1 MSARPLNGCTVLD
14 LTRVL
19 AGPHCTMQLADMG
32 ARVIKIERIGRG
44 DDTRA
49 WGPPFVAGE
58 SSYFLSLNR
67 NKESLALDF
76 KQPEGRAVLDRL
88 IERADVLV
96 ENFSPGTL
104 EALGLGHGDLAA
116 RYPRLIYCSITG
128 YGQSGPGKDR
138 PGYDAIAQ
146 AEGGLMS
153 VTGPADGD
161 PYRLGVAIADI
172 AAGLLAV
179 QGILLALLVRER
191 TGVGQRVDISLLD
204 AVASLLTYQAGIYFT
219 TGRAPGRMGNRHPS
233 IAPYDT
239 FDAADGV
246 LVLAVGNDGQWQTFC
261 AMAGLDPLAD
271 DKRFATNGAR
281 VVNYGALRPELE
293 RVIARRTRREWVD
306 RLVPAGVPCAPVR
319 TLNEVFADPQLL
331 ARGMVEQVRHPSV
344 GDLQQLGVPV
354 KLSAT
359 PGAICSPPPRL
370 GEQTAA
376 ILQHTLGFTPEEIQR
391 LEAAGVV
398 QCAPPIPPEN

>member
-1 MSARPLNGCTVLD
+1 M
-14 LTRVL
+14 
-19 AGPHCTMQLADMG
+19 
-32 ARVIKIERIGRG
+32 
-44 DDTRA
+44 
-49 WGPPFVAGE
+49 
-58 SSYFLSLNR
+58 
-67 NKESLALDF
+67 
-76 KQPEGRAVLDRL
+76 
-88 IERADVLV
+88 
-96 ENFSPGTL
+96 
-104 EALGLGHGDLAA
+104 
-116 RYPRLIYCSITG
+116 
-128 YGQSGPGKDR
+128 
-138 PGYDAIAQ
+138 AIR
-146 AEGGLMS
+146 
-153 VTGPADGD
+153 T
-161 PYRLGVAIADI
+161 RLGVAIADI

-191 TGVGQRVDISLLD
+191 TGVGQRIDVSLLD

-219 TGRAPGRMGNRHPS
+219 TGHAPGRMGNRHPS

-246 LVLAVGNDGQWQTFC
+246 LVLAVGNDGQWRAFC

-271 DKRFATNGAR
+271 DERFATNRAR
-281 VVNYGALRPELE
+281 VVNYAALRPELE
-293 RVIARRTRREWVD
+293 RVLARRTRREWVE

-319 TLNEVFADPQLL
+319 TLNEVFADPHLL
-331 ARGMVEQVRHPSV
+331 ARGMVEQVRHPTV
-344 GDLQQLGVPV
+344 GELQQLGVPV

-376 ILQHTLGFTPEEIQR
+376 ILQHTLGFTPDEIQR